1 MSDQAKPTVHD
12 LGVDVDAL
20 AWRRS
25 GTGDCA
31 LEVAFAG
38 DWVLVRAGGDGQVL
52 VFDHGEWDAFLRGAR
67 DDEFDGAARDSG
79 EEA

>member
-1 MSDQAKPTVHD
+1 MSDPAKPTVHD

-25 GTGDCA
+25 GSGPSD

-38 DWVLVRAGGDGQVL
+38 GWVLVRAGGAGHVL

-67 DDEFDGAARDSG
+67 DREFDDAATAESG
-79 EEA
+79 